1 MGFRIV
7 HAADLHID
15 SPLRG
20 LSRYEGAPVA
30 ELRGATR
37 RALENLIALCLDE
50 QAKLLLL
57 AGDLY
62 DGEWRDYSTGLFLA
76 AQLARLREVG
86 TQVVWIRG
94 NHDAQSR
101 LTKHLDLGSHVFEL
115 GVKAPE
121 TRNFEQLGVAV
132 HGQGFAS
139 AAVTDDLS
147 ASYPAPLPGMFNIG
161 LLHTALSGRAGHA
174 PYAPC
179 DVRALQ
185 NKGYDYWALGHVHAR
200 ELVSEAPYIVFPG
213 NLQGRHMRELGPKG
227 ATLIHVNEGL
237 ISKVEHRALD
247 VVRFDH
253 ARIDASDASHPDD
266 VVALSKRAMV
276 AALAQAGTRLCAL
289 RITVTGATRA
299 HAALMRD
306 PERTRAA
313 IQARAHEVSGGDV
326 WVEEIEFSTRLPLDL
341 TLLSERDDAVGQLV
355 RSLASLRNDP
365 SLLGNLVDEIREL
378 EASLPHEVRDL
389 ELGIDLKNE
398 EQARAMITAVEQLL
412 LPRLLDEVP

>member
-1 MGFRIV
+1 MGFCIV

-37 RALENLIALCLDE
+37 RALENLISLCLEE

-62 DGEWRDYSTGLFLA
+62 DGEWRDYSTGLFLS

-101 LTKHLDLGSHVFEL
+101 LTKHLDLGEHAFEL
-115 GVKAPE
+115 GVRAPE
-121 TRNFEQLGVAV
+121 TRSFEAFGVAV

-147 ASYPAPLPGMFNIG
+147 AGYPAPIAGMFNIG
-161 LLHTALSGRAGHA
+161 LLHTALSGRTGHA

-200 ELVSEAPYIVFPG
+200 EVVSETPYIVFPG

-227 ATLIHVNEGL
+227 ATLIHIHDGAV
-237 ISKVEHRALD
+237 SKLEHRALD

-253 ARIDASDASHPDD
+253 ARIDGSAASQTDD
-266 VVALSKRAMV
+266 IVALCKRAMV
-276 AALAQAGTRLCAL
+276 AAVAQAGSRLCAL
-289 RITVTGATRA
+289 RITVAGSSRA

-306 PERTRAA
+306 PERVRAA

-326 WVEEIEFSTRLPLDL
+326 WVEEITFSTQLPLDL
-341 TLLSERDDAVGQLV
+341 TVLSERDDALGQLV
-355 RSLASLRNDP
+355 RSLSALREDP
-365 SLLGNLVDEIREL
+365 ALLGSLCDEIREL
-378 EASLPHEVRDL
+378 EASLPHEVREL
-389 ELGIDLKNE
+389 ELGIDLSNA
-398 EQARAMITAVEQLL
+398 EQARALISSVEQLL

>member
-1 MGFRIV
+1 MAFRIV
-7 HAADLHID
+7 HAADLHLD

-37 RALENLIALCLDE
+37 RALENLITLCLDE

-62 DGEWRDYSTGLFLA
+62 DGEWRDYATGLFLS

-101 LTKHLDLGSHVFEL
+101 LTKHLDLGAHVFEL
-115 GVKAPE
+115 GVRAPE
-121 TRNFEQLGVAV
+121 TRIFEQFGVAV

-147 ASYPAPLPGMFNIG
+147 AQYPAPVSSALNIG
-161 LLHTALSGRAGHA
+161 LLHTALSGRTGHA

-200 ELVSEAPYIVFPG
+200 EVVSEAPYIVFPG

-227 ATLIHVNEGL
+227 ATVIHVSDGL
-237 ISKVEHRALD
+237 VQKLEHRVLD
-247 VVRFDH
+247 VVRFSH
-253 ARIDASDASHPDD
+253 AQIDVAEASHPDD
-266 VVALSKRAMV
+266 VVALTKRAMTS
-276 AALAQAGTRLCAL
+276 AATEAGSRMCAL
-289 RITVTGATRA
+289 RLTLCGASRA
-299 HAALMRD
+299 HAAMMRD
-306 PERTRAA
+306 PERVRAA
-313 IQARAHEVSGGDV
+313 IKARAHEVNGEGV
-326 WVEEIEFSTRLPLDL
+326 WVEEIHFATQMPLDL
-341 TLLSERDDAVGQLV
+341 TVLAERDDAVGQLV
-355 RSLASLRNDP
+355 RSLGALRDDP
-365 SLLGNLVDEIREL
+365 LQLGTLIDEIRDL
-378 EASLPHEVRDL
+378 EASLPLEVREL
-389 ELGIDLKNE
+389 ELGIDLSNA
-398 EQARAMITAVEQLL
+398 EQARALITSVRDLL